1 MPELMVIAGPN
12 GAGKSSLTK
21 LSTTN
26 IPVIDPDAIAREI
39 TPENPE
45 SAALAAGRQAIVL
58 AKEYTQL
65 DRSFI
70 VETTLAGNS
79 YLNLMREV
87 KSLGWSVRLTY
98 IGINN
103 PTTNIQRVRS
113 RVKLGGHDVPRA
125 DILRRYER
133 SLVNLSKA
141 AQIADRLDLYDNS
154 TNEGYQLIATIE
166 GDRSIIYVQ
175 ELPEW
180 IDSRFERLR
189 QRANLNLR
197 SSVVNQNPPT
207 NEDF

>member
-1 MPELMVIAGPN
+1 MPELTVIAGPN

-21 LSTTN
+21 LSTSN
-26 IPVIDPDAIAREI
+26 IPVIDPDAIARQI
-39 TPENPE
+39 APVNPE
-45 SAALAAGRQAIVL
+45 SVALDAGRQAINL
-58 AKEYTQL
+58 AKEYIQL

-103 PTTNIQRVRS
+103 PNTNIQRVRS
-113 RVKLGGHDVPRA
+113 RVKLGGHDVPIS

-133 SLVNLSKA
+133 SLANLSKA
-141 AQIADRLDLYDNS
+141 AKIADRLDLYDNS
-154 TNEGYQLIATIE
+154 TNVGYQLIATIE
-166 GDRSIIYVQ
+166 NDRAVIYVQ

-180 IDSRFERLR
+180 LD
-189 QRANLNLR
+189 QAHLNLR
-197 SSVVNQNPPT
+197 SANK
-207 NEDF
+207 DF

>member
-1 MPELMVIAGPN
+1 MPEMIVIAGPN

-21 LSTTN
+21 LLTTN

-39 TPENPE
+39 APANTE
-45 SAALAAGRQAIVL
+45 SAALAAGRRAINL

-113 RVKLGGHDVPRA
+113 RVKLGGHDVPIS

-133 SLVNLSKA
+133 SLANLSKA
-141 AQIADRLDLYDNS
+141 AKIADRLDLYDNS
-154 TNEGYQLIATIE
+154 TNAGYQLIATVE
-166 GDRSIIYVQ
+166 NDRAVIYVQ

-180 IDSRFERLR
+180 ID
-189 QRANLNLR
+189 RANLNLR
-197 SSVVNQNPPT
+197 ST
-207 NEDF
+207 DKDF